1 MTYSLRRVE
10 TLRRLGVEQLP
21 DLCVE
26 PNYDE
31 MTTPLRGKLP
41 VRTMPVSI
49 LQLDPTEPPART
61 EKPDRYPVADAQR
74 ACPAAKL
81 SG

>member
-1 MTYSLRRVE
+1 MTYSMRRVE

-26 PNYDE
+26 PKYDE

-41 VRTMPVSI
+41 VRTMPVSK
-49 LQLDPTEPPART
+49 LQHHLTKPPAHAD
-61 EKPDRYPVADAQR
+61 KIDRYPVADAQP
-74 ACPAAKL
+74 ACHAAKL